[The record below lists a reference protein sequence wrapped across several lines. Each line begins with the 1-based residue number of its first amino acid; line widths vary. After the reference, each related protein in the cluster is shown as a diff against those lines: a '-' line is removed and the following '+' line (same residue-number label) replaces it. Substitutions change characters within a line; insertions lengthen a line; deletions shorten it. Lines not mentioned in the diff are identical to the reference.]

1 MDRTLFILSPPAGHL
16 IASKLRRLWKRLLWT
31 SHTEFCEDVHV
42 TFWKKNIDEIF
53 KLYVIR
59 QTTVKWRKVG
69 GQRNSMVGLL
79 LKSWPLESS
88 SMNINKS
95 VDLQLHVEKPQ
106 KWTKPSWVMMK
117 GTILSRTSALL
128 VPMYCRDQRVGVG
141 EGQPF
146 SRGLADNSGGR
157 GYAGT
162 EAPSGILSGH
172 LSCRSS
178 DKSLRWG
185 LMKRLG
191 VTTSSPRGS
200 RLLWKRSWVQCLR
213 DAMQPHSLS
222 PGRHPCRRGWICIS
236 QKPQSFR
243 SQLHGGRWRH
253 LKDTLGT
260 EGTSRIH
267 DILKNS
273 WPSYFGKATS

>member
-1 MDRTLFILSPPAGHL
+1 MTQSGRAEEQHDGSLVEIMTPWI
-16 IASKLRRLWKRLLWT
+16 KLDEYKQIRRF
-31 SHTEFCEDVHV
+31 SYMQ
-42 TFWKKNIDEIF
+42 KNIA
-53 KLYVIR
+53 
-59 QTTVKWRKVG
+59 
-69 GQRNSMVGLL
+69 
-79 LKSWPLESS
+79 
-88 SMNINKS
+88 
-95 VDLQLHVEKPQ
+95 KPQ

-117 GTILSRTSALL
+117 GTILLRTSALL
-128 VPMYCRDQRVGVG
+128 VPMYCRDQGVGAG
-141 EGQPF
+141 EGQLF
-146 SRGLADNSGGR
+146 SRGLADSSDGR

-162 EAPSGILSGH
+162 EAPSGVLSGH

-200 RLLWKRSWVQCLR
+200 RLLWKRRWVQRLL
-213 DAMQPHSLS
+213 DAMRPHSLS

-243 SQLHGGRWRH
+243 SQLHGGHWKH

-273 WPSYFGKATS
+273 WPSYFSKSTS